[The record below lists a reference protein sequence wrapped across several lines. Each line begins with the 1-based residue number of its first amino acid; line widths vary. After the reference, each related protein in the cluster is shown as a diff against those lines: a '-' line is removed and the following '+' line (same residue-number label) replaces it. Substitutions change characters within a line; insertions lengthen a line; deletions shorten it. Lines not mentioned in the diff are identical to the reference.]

1 MKKFLLFAMMALL
14 IGGFTSNANAQN
26 KDPKAKINNEAV
38 NKKTVAKDVTAVTK
52 TDINSMIK
60 EFELVVTKTVKMF
73 KAQSDKNSKVDTK
86 DFDKCLSKALDYK
99 AKLGKVQK
107 EMNRTHKRR
116 YDKACAE
123 LNQILTKG

>member
-1 MKKFLLFAMMALL
+1 MALL
-14 IGGFTSNANAQN
+14 IGGFTSNVNAQN
-26 KDPKAKINNEAV
+26 KDPKANNEAV
-38 NKKTVAKDVTAVTK
+38 SKKDAAKDVTAVTK

-73 KAQSDKNSKVDTK
+73 KAQSDNNSKVDTK

-107 EMNRTHKRR
+107 EMNRTQKRR

>member
-1 MKKFLLFAMMALL
+1 MALL
-14 IGGFTSNANAQN
+14 IGGFTSNVNAQN
-26 KDPKAKINNEAV
+26 KNPKAKINNEAV

-60 EFELVVTKTVKMF
+60 EYELIVAKTVKMY
-73 KAQSDKNSKVDTK
+73 KAQSDKNSKIDTK

-99 AKLGKVQK
+99 AKLTKVQDK
-107 EMNRTHKRR
+107 MNRTQKRR
-116 YDKACAE
+116 FDKANNM

>member
-26 KDPKAKINNEAV
+26 KDPKANNEAV
-38 NKKTVAKDVTAVTK
+38 SKKDAAKDVTAVTK

-107 EMNRTHKRR
+107 EMNRTQKRR

>member
-1 MKKFLLFAMMALL
+1 MKKFLLFAIMALL
-14 IGGFTSNANAQN
+14 IGGFTSNVNAQN
-26 KDPKAKINNEAV
+26 KDPKANNEAV
-38 NKKTVAKDVTAVTK
+38 SKKDAAKDVTAVTK

-107 EMNRTHKRR
+107 EMNRTQKRR

>member
-1 MKKFLLFAMMALL
+1 MKKFLLFAIMALL
-14 IGGFTSNANAQN
+14 IGGFTSNVNAQN
-26 KDPKAKINNEAV
+26 KDPKANNEAV
-38 NKKTVAKDVTAVTK
+38 SKKDAAKDVTAVTK

-73 KAQSDKNSKVDTK
+73 KAQSDKNSKVETK

-107 EMNRTHKRR
+107 EMNRTQKRR

>member
-1 MKKFLLFAMMALL
+1 MKKFLLFAIMALL
-14 IGGFTSNANAQN
+14 IGGFTSNVNAQN
-26 KDPKAKINNEAV
+26 KDPKANNEAV
-38 NKKTVAKDVTAVTK
+38 SKKDAAKDVTAVTK

-73 KAQSDKNSKVDTK
+73 KAQSDNNSKVDTK

-107 EMNRTHKRR
+107 EMNRTQKRR

>member
-1 MKKFLLFAMMALL
+1 MKKFLLFAIMALL
-14 IGGFTSNANAQN
+14 IGGFTSNVNAQN
-26 KDPKAKINNEAV
+26 KDPKANNEAV
-38 NKKTVAKDVTAVTK
+38 SKKDAAKDVTAVTK

-99 AKLGKVQK
+99 AKLSKVQK
-107 EMNRTHKRR
+107 EMNRTQKRR